1 MDFNLEHRK
10 AIKHHKGAML
20 VLAGP
25 GSGKTTIIIYRI
37 KYLIEQHNVSPEK
50 ILVVTYTK
58 AAATEMQQRFLKLNV
73 AEGDKVTFGTFHNI
87 FFRILRRAYHYQ
99 LEQVM
104 SEEEKWNF
112 FKKLIIESEIETND
126 IEEYVRD
133 LLGEMSL
140 MKNELIPLKQY
151 HPINF
156 ETELFQFFV
165 RKYERYKASKNKID
179 FDDMLTQCYEYLT
192 LEEQGRK
199 YWQQRFEYILLDE
212 YQDINQAQNICI
224 SMLAEPQNNI
234 FAVGDDDQSIYC
246 FRGARPEFL
255 LQFPQKYTNSE
266 KVILSVNYR
275 STERII
281 KLSEKI
287 ICNNKKRFAKNMHG
301 ERGQGEKIIFFTEKD
316 AYEEAERI
324 AYLLMKLR
332 KKGIH
337 YSEMAVIYRTNMQ
350 GGIFAGALTQKGIP
364 FVLKDKGSNLYSHWI
379 TKDFT
384 SYLLLAED
392 IHNNA
397 DFRRIVNKPKR
408 YISRELLEQSER
420 SDFPLLKALY
430 ASPYLRK
437 YQAQH
442 LQDLESHLIQIKKR
456 KPLEALKYI
465 RNIVGYDD
473 YLKQYANF
481 RKASLEGYLEI
492 AEEITQFANVAE
504 DTESFLKKLREME
517 NEMAQKNK
525 KVHTQQ
531 VQGVTLSTMHS
542 AKGLEFEV
550 VFVPSIVEE
559 VIPHKKSET
568 LDQIEEERR
577 LFYVAVT
584 RAKSILYLSEV
595 SKRHDKKTKR
605 SCFLKELGL

>member
-1 MDFNLEHRK
+1 MDFNIEQKRAIEHY
-10 AIKHHKGAML
+10 KGAML

-25 GSGKTTIIIYRI
+25 GSGKTTVIIYRV
-37 KYLIEQHNVSPEK
+37 KYLIEQHNVAPEK

-58 AAATEMQQRFLKLNV
+58 AAATEMQQRFLKLNIIG
-73 AEGDKVTFGTFHNI
+73 GDKVTFGTFHNI
-87 FFRILRRAYHYQ
+87 FFRILRKAYHYR
-99 LEQVM
+99 LEQVI
-104 SEEEKWNF
+104 SEDEKWNF
-112 FKKLIIESEIETND
+112 FKKLIVESEIETND

-151 HPINF
+151 QPINF

-212 YQDINQAQNICI
+212 YQDINQAQNVCI

-255 LQFPQKYTNSE
+255 LQFPQKYVNSE

-301 ERGQGEKIIFFTEKD
+301 EKGQGEKIIFFTEKD

-324 AYLLMKLR
+324 AYLLMKMR
-332 KKGIH
+332 KKGIP
-337 YSEMAVIYRTNMQ
+337 YTEMAVIYRTNMQ

-379 TKDFT
+379 TKDLT

-392 IHNNA
+392 INNNA
-397 DFRRIVNKPKR
+397 DFRRIANKPKR

-437 YQAQH
+437 YQVQH
-442 LQDLESHLIQIKKR
+442 LQDLESHLVQIKKR

-473 YLKQYANF
+473 YLKEYANF

-492 AEEITQFANVAE
+492 AEEITQFASIAE
-504 DTESFLKKLREME
+504 DTESFLNKLREME

-525 KVHTQQ
+525 KGNTQQ
-531 VQGVTLSTMHS
+531 SQGVTLSTMHS
-542 AKGLEFEV
+542 AKGLEFEI

-568 LDQIEEERR
+568 PDQIEEERR

-584 RAKSILYLSEV
+584 RAKSKLYLSEIA
-595 SKRHDKKTKR
+595 KRHDKKTKR

>member
-1 MDFNLEHRK
+1 MDFNIEQQK

-25 GSGKTTIIIYRI
+25 GSGKTTVIIYRI
-37 KYLIEQHNVSPEK
+37 KYLIEQHNVAPEK

-58 AAATEMQQRFLKLNV
+58 AAATEMQQRFLRLNV
-73 AEGDKVTFGTFHNI
+73 VGGDKVIFGTFHNI
-87 FFRILRRAYHYQ
+87 FFRILRRAYHYKV
-99 LEQVM
+99 EQIM
-104 SEEEKWNF
+104 SEDEKCNF

-133 LLGEMSL
+133 LLGEISL
-140 MKNELIPLKQY
+140 MKNELLSLKQY
-151 HPINF
+151 QPVNF

-165 RKYERYKASKNKID
+165 RKYERYKATKNKID

-212 YQDINQAQNICI
+212 YQDINQAQNVCI

-255 LQFPQKYTNSE
+255 LQFPQKYENSE

-275 STERII
+275 STEKII

-287 ICNNKKRFAKNMHG
+287 ICHNKKRFAKNMHG

-324 AYLLMKLR
+324 AYLLMRLR
-332 KKGIH
+332 KKGIP

-364 FVLKDKGSNLYSHWI
+364 FVLKDKGFNLYSHWI
-379 TKDFT
+379 TKDLT
-384 SYLLLAED
+384 AYLLLAED
-392 IHNNA
+392 IHNDA
-397 DFRRIVNKPKR
+397 AFRRIVNKPKR
-408 YISRELLEQSER
+408 YISRELLEQAER

-430 ASPYLRK
+430 ASPHLRK

-442 LQDLESHLIQIKKR
+442 LQDLEAHFTQIKKR

-465 RNIVGYDD
+465 RNVVGYDD
-473 YLKQYANF
+473 YLKGYANF
-481 RKASLEGYLEI
+481 RRASLEGYLEI
-492 AEEITQFANVAE
+492 AEEITQFASIAE
-504 DTESFLKKLREME
+504 NTQSFLNKLGEME

-525 KVHTQQ
+525 RNTTEQI
-531 VQGVTLSTMHS
+531 QGVTLSTMHS
-542 AKGLEFEV
+542 AKGLEFEA

-568 LDQIEEERR
+568 PDQIEEERR

-584 RAKSILYLSEV
+584 RAKSILYLSEIT
-595 SKRHDKKTKR
+595 KRHDKKTKR